1 MANKGCNL
9 RKQDFTNAELICGF
23 SNLQKLEYIFI
34 ADCYILCATL
44 FFKYR
49 LKTVQY
55 KNTILCLHL
64 SRGKKTNKPKSILHL
79 FGLKKPFQV
88 GVHYLN
94 TTTKGAEYLDPDL
107 VMKLPYIV
115 TRS

>member
-23 SNLQKLEYIFI
+23 SNLQKLEYIFT

-55 KNTILCLHL
+55 KNTILYVYICLGEKNQTNPNLFFIYLALRNL
-64 SRGKKTNKPKSILHL
+64 SKWVCTTSTQP
-79 FGLKKPFQV
+79 LKE
-88 GVHYLN
+88 LN
-94 TTTKGAEYLDPDL
+94 
-107 VMKLPYIV
+107 I
-115 TRS
+115 